1 MRLSSCCLI
10 VAIGSLVTSF
20 GDQASA
26 QGTAAEPLA
35 APAAAGAV
43 ATSAEDMGYA
53 MGYRIG
59 QQIAAEQQEIGSPVD
74 QPALAAGLADAV
86 SGKQAR
92 LTEAAFRAAMAGLE
106 TAMRQKQRE
115 IAERMQA
122 AAKAN
127 LASGG
132 AYLEKKSKESGVKAL
147 PSGLLYEVL
156 VEGTGPQPTLDDV
169 VTARYSGKH
178 IDGKEFD
185 GTDPAGE
192 PAKFPL
198 RGVVPGWQEA
208 LPLMK
213 AGSKW
218 RIHLP
223 PALGYGDQGSPPTIE
238 PNEVLVFDIEL
249 VGSQPAA
256 DKAPGR

>member
-1 MRLSSCCLI
+1 MRMSTSSCCL
-10 VAIGSLVTSF
+10 VVVVVVVCGRVLAQPPAVESL
-20 GDQASA
+20 AS
-26 QGTAAEPLA
+26 
-35 APAAAGAV
+35 PAAVG
-43 ATSAEDMGYA
+43 SPEDMGYA

-59 QQIAAEQQEIGSPVD
+59 QQILAEQKEMGTPIDHAS
-74 QPALAAGLADAV
+74 LAGGLADAV
-86 SGKQAR
+86 SGKAPR
-92 LTEAAFRAAMAGLE
+92 LDEAQFRKALAGLE
-106 TAMRQKQRE
+106 TAIRQKQQE
-115 IAERMQA
+115 MAARMKA

-127 LASGG
+127 LAKGTE
-132 AYLEKKSKESGVKAL
+132 YLKAKAGEKGVTAL

-156 VEGTGPQPTLDDV
+156 KEGNGAKPMLDDV
-169 VTARYSGKH
+169 VIAHYTGTH

-192 PAKFPL
+192 PASFPL

-223 PALGYGDQGSPPTIE
+223 PALGYGDQGAPPTIE

-249 VGSQPAA
+249 IGSQPA
-256 DKAPGR
+256 PRR